1 MAVQQGR
8 LHERPVRYIKG
19 VGPHR
24 TTQLV
29 QLGIESVED
38 ACYYPP
44 RRYEDRTRLAAI
56 ADVKPGDVT
65 TVRGTVLTKTL
76 RRIRGGRTLFEAA
89 IEDATGVLRGTWFHA
104 PYLAQQ
110 INVGD
115 DLILY
120 GKLEGGG
127 RPQMIQ
133 PEIEPV
139 EAGDESLHVGR
150 IVPIYPVT
158 AGITQRW
165 FRRFI
170 ATVLEQHS
178 GQLTETLPDSVRQ
191 SRGWPGIIAAVRELH
206 FPTAWV
212 LLELA
217 KQRLAFD
224 ELLLLQL
231 ALAQRRAGTRAKTK
245 PQRYRLDGPLTQEL
259 RRRLPFTLTD
269 SQERVIGE
277 LLEDVGQ
284 PYPMY
289 RLLQGDVGCGKTIVV
304 IVLIAVAVESG
315 YQVALM
321 APTEL
326 LAEQH
331 ARVIAS
337 YLGPLGVTVGLLSQG
352 VEPAERKRLTASIA
366 AGKTSVVIGTHALI
380 QRNVTFQRLAFV
392 VIDEQHKFGVIQRA
406 HLAKKAQLPDV
417 LVLTATPIPRTL
429 ALSIYGDLSVS
440 TIGELPPGRRPIDT
454 LWMHEAQRQELYA
467 MIRRHLAEG
476 RQGYVVYPLV
486 AEGEAKDLKAA
497 TQMAKQLQAEV
508 FAEFRIGLLHGQMKP
523 KDKEKKMR
531 AFAQGELP
539 LLVSTVIVEVGLDV
553 PNATI
558 MVIEHPE
565 RFGLAQLHQLRG
577 RIGRGEHP
585 ATCVLMS
592 DTSDET
598 VRQRL
603 NAFVQTTDGFQLAE
617 KDLEL
622 RGPGTLLGK
631 HQHGWLRFR
640 IADLLRDRVLL
651 ESARKEAD
659 ALIASD
665 PDLSGSAVQPLR
677 EQLARFREQPG

>member
-1 MAVQQGR
+1 MWGQGR
-8 LHERPVRYIKG
+8 LHEQSVRYVKG

-24 TTQLV
+24 ATQLA
-29 QLGIESVED
+29 QLGIASVED

-56 ADVKPGDVT
+56 ADVKPGEMT
-65 TVRGTVLTKTL
+65 TIRGKVLTTTL
-76 RRIRGGRTLFEAA
+76 RRIRGGRTIFEAA
-89 IEDATGVLRGTWFHA
+89 IDDATGVLRGTWFHA

-110 INVGD
+110 IHAGD

-127 RPQMIQ
+127 RPHMIQ

-139 EAGDESLHVGR
+139 EADDESLHVGR

-170 ATVLEQHS
+170 ATVLEEHA
-178 GQLTETLPDSVRQ
+178 GELKDTLPDGLRQ
-191 SRGWPGIIAAVRELH
+191 SKGWPGIVAAVRELH
-206 FPTAWV
+206 FPTAWPP
-212 LLELA
+212 LEAA

-231 ALAQRRAGTRAKTK
+231 ALAQRRSGARAKTK
-245 PQRYRLDGPLTQEL
+245 PQRYRFDGPLTQGL
-259 RRRLPFTLTD
+259 RRRLPLTLTA

-277 LLEDVGQ
+277 LLEDMGQ

-331 ARVIAS
+331 VRVITS
-337 YLGPLGVTVGLLSQG
+337 YLGPLGVSVGLLSQG
-352 VEPAERKRLTASIA
+352 VEPAERKRLAASIA

-380 QRNVTFQRLAFV
+380 QRKITFQRLALV
-392 VIDEQHKFGVIQRA
+392 VIDEQHKFGVVQRA

-429 ALSIYGDLSVS
+429 ALSLYGDLSVS
-440 TIGELPPGRRPIDT
+440 TISELPPGRRPIDT

-467 MIRRHLAEG
+467 MIRRHLADA

-486 AEGEAKDLKAA
+486 VEAQTKDRRAA
-497 TQMAKQLQAEV
+497 TQMAKQLQAE

-523 KDKEKKMR
+523 KDKEKTML
-531 AFAQGELP
+531 AFARGEIH

-592 DTSDET
+592 DTSDEA

-622 RGPGTLLGK
+622 RGPGTLLGR

-640 IADLLRDRVLL
+640 IADLLRDRMLL

-677 EQLARFREQPG
+677 EQLTRFREQPG